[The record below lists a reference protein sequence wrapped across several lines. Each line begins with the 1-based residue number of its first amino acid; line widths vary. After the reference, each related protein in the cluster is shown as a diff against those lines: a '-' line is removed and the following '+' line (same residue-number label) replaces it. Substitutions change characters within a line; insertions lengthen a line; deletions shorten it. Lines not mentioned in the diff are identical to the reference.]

1 MDKVNVEMHDSESG
15 DNCKKVKVG
24 AVSENKWI
32 LKMYEVNVE
41 NAWKWKWKWRSSPGN
56 DLPRRYGEF
65 PLEFASTPICDIDPY
80 YAGFFKITMLVLF
93 NGILGF
99 DLISLIASIPF
110 HSKVSAVLL
119 LTQFLFQTR
128 RPSSSSAKEA
138 QYSGMQFKKKL
149 LSFSDM
155 ILTSRKKETK
165 ISSSQILGR
174 ESIISTFPFPSYSP
188 VSSTYQS

>member
-1 MDKVNVEMHDSESG
+1 MKVV
-15 DNCKKVKVG
+15 V
-24 AVSENKWI
+24 VSENKWI
-32 LKMYEVNVE
+32 LKLYEVNVE

-80 YAGFFKITMLVLF
+80 YAGFFNITMLTLF

-128 RPSSSSAKEA
+128 RPSSSSARVERYLGSKLAGEGRSKEGWFLFHYFRFSA
-138 QYSGMQFKKKL
+138 EKALYL
-149 LSFSDM
+149 LS
-155 ILTSRKKETK
+155 
-165 ISSSQILGR
+165 
-174 ESIISTFPFPSYSP
+174 PFHPIRR
-188 VSSTYQS
+188 

>member
-1 MDKVNVEMHDSESG
+1 M
-15 DNCKKVKVG
+15 
-24 AVSENKWI
+24 
-32 LKMYEVNVE
+32 
-41 NAWKWKWKWRSSPGN
+41 
-56 DLPRRYGEF
+56 PRRYGEF

-80 YAGFFKITMLVLF
+80 YAGFFNITMLVLF

-149 LSFSDM
+149 LYFSDM

>member
-1 MDKVNVEMHDSESG
+1 MKNTRKWTKKCKWTKWIVKCMHESD

-24 AVSENKWI
+24 VVSENKWI

-80 YAGFFKITMLVLF
+80 YAGFFNSTMLTLL
-93 NGILGF
+93 NEILGF

-110 HSKVSAVLL
+110 HSKVLL

-128 RPSSSSAKEA
+128 RPSSSSAKAA
-138 QYSGMQFKKKL
+138 QYSGMQFKRNCYHF
-149 LSFSDM
+149 FSDI
-155 ILTSRKKETK
+155 ILTSRKKK
-165 ISSSQILGR
+165 
-174 ESIISTFPFPSYSP
+174 
-188 VSSTYQS
+188 